1 MAATFSSS
9 SSSVITA
16 AGLGRRSFLTGLG
29 LANAGLGA
37 GCARRGKDDA
47 LTIGYLPNLTHAQAL
62 VGCQSGSWAKAL
74 GDIRTIAFV
83 AGPAAMEALFAGTL
97 DVAFAGPSAV
107 VNGFIRGKRIRVL
120 AGAAAGGASLIA
132 RKGLGI
138 RSPQDLRGRMVAAP
152 QIGSSP
158 DVALR
163 SWLLRNGVPTTDRGG
178 DVQVLPLSN
187 GDSFHLLRR
196 GKLDAAWVPEPW
208 ASRMVLEGGCERVL
222 DERDLWD
229 GGVFPTTVMVSS
241 VEAMER
247 AGDRIEKLVD
257 LLKTETAAMKEPSAA
272 RRANAALEK
281 AVTKPLSP
289 AVLAE
294 SWSRLTFTNDPM
306 PAALQVVA
314 ENMGKIGYL
323 PAEPGTT
330 GLVASSDEL
339 RRFASKALAT

>member
-1 MAATFSSS
+1 MGSHLPSAVPGSA
-9 SSSVITA
+9 
-16 AGLGRRSFLTGLG
+16 LGRRSFLAGLG
-29 LANAGLGA
+29 LATAGLGA
-37 GCARRGKDDA
+37 GCARRDKSDA

-62 VGCQSGSWAKAL
+62 IGCQSGSWAKEL

-107 VNGFIRGKRIRVL
+107 VNAFVRGKRIRVL
-120 AGAAAGGASLIA
+120 SGAAAGGASLVA
-132 RKGLGI
+132 RRGLGI
-138 RSPQDLRGRMVAAP
+138 RGAQDLRGRMVAAP

-163 SWLLRNGVPTTDRGG
+163 SWLLRSGVPATDRGG

-208 ASRMVLEGGCERVL
+208 ASRMVLEAGCERVL
-222 DERDLWD
+222 DERDLWE
-229 GGVFPTTVMVSS
+229 GGQFPTTVMVSS
-241 VEAMER
+241 VDAMMR

-257 LLKTETAAMKEPSAA
+257 LLKSETAAMHEPAAA
-272 RRANAALEK
+272 RRANAALQK

-289 AVLAE
+289 EVLAE

-306 PAALQVVA
+306 PDALQTVA
-314 ENMGKIGYL
+314 TNMSKIGYL
-323 PAEPGTT
+323 PPSSATE
-330 GLVASSDEL
+330 GLVADSDEL
-339 RRFASKALAT
+339 RRLVSKAMAT